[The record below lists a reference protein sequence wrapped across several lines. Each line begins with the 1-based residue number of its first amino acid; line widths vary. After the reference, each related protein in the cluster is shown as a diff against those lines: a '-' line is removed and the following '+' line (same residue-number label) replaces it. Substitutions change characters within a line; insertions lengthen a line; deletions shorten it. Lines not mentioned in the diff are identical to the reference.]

1 VIWLAQQWARAE
13 NVTEADRLR
22 MLEDAVRSD
31 VRQILRREQKQVQRR
46 EEEAPPEPELE
57 QEQNILEENA
67 AAPVSKGVIGAQKE
81 LLGLMINNPSWR
93 QYVAQKMP
101 LEKWTQTEYEP
112 LLKVLLAPDAELLNT
127 TELLEKIPEDQH
139 SLVTTL
145 VMSSDENSVPT
156 DLIID
161 DWIARV
167 ERHWAKLREKDIFRI
182 VQEKLEKGEAVTEE
196 EKSTFQ
202 AALRDNRR
210 IRDDEE
216 MEEV

>member
-1 VIWLAQQWARAE
+1 
-13 NVTEADRLR
+13 
-22 MLEDAVRSD
+22 VRSD
-31 VRQILRREQKQVQRR
+31 VRQIFRREQKQAQRR
-46 EEEAPPEPELE
+46 EEEAPPEPE

-67 AAPVSKGVIGAQKE
+67 AAAVSKGVVGAQKE
-81 LLGLMINNPSWR
+81 LLGLMINSPSWR

-112 LLKVLLAPDAELLNT
+112 LLKVLLAPDAELLST

-145 VMSSDENSVPT
+145 VMSSAEDAVPT

-167 ERHWAKLREKDIFRI
+167 ERHWAKLREKDILKI
-182 VQEKLEKGEAVTEE
+182 VQQKLEKGESVTDE
-196 EKSTFQ
+196 EKSTFL

-210 IRDDEE
+210 ISEE
-216 MEEV
+216 EEVDE